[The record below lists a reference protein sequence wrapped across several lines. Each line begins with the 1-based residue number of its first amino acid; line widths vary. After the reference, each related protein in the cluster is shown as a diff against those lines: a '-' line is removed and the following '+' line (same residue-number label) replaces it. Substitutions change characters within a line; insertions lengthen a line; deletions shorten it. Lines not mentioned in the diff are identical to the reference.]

1 MTVSADTYRIER
13 EAEDRGAIQRSLQ
26 SLMGDIGQLQRD
38 VRLLMLVSIPAALV
52 ALVVALIAL
61 ILVVQIALTR
71 PASATYAAPPLTR
84 SLASLDQRPGASLL
98 WSHADAPIAPRAHL
112 HADRAG
118 SAAPDPAAAR
128 PPLEV

>member
-1 MTVSADTYRIER
+1 MAISADTYRIER

-26 SLMGDIGQLQRD
+26 ALTGDIGQLQRD

-71 PASATYAAPPLTR
+71 PSPATYAAPP
-84 SLASLDQRPGASLL
+84 SLLVPLATLDQRPGSPFEEIR
-98 WSHADAPIAPRAHL
+98 WSR
-112 HADRAG
+112 
-118 SAAPDPAAAR
+118 
-128 PPLEV
+128 

>member
-71 PASATYAAPPLTR
+71 PALTTYAAPPLTR
-84 SLASLDQRPGASLL
+84 LDQRPGASLL